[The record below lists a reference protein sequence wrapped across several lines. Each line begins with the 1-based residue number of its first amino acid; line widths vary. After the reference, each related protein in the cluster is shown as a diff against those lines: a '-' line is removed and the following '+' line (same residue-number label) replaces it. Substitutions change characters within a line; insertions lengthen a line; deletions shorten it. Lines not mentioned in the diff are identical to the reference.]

1 MTLLCVCEVDSF
13 IPELEHLMKKLFH
26 GLFSKKNPLK
36 SESLILIYDMKLRST
51 SSAEQNF
58 ADEITWIT
66 WKTEQNLEIWPFFTP
81 VAGLNLLPEKVSDS
95 LNFPKLSLFDFRFAV
110 FFPLAVEWIQ
120 ESPIFSFFKPWKE
133 KPPKKPG
140 AATWAVKVSM

>member
-66 WKTEQNLEIWPFFTP
+66 
-81 VAGLNLLPEKVSDS
+81 
-95 LNFPKLSLFDFRFAV
+95 
-110 FFPLAVEWIQ
+110 
-120 ESPIFSFFKPWKE
+120 
-133 KPPKKPG
+133 
-140 AATWAVKVSM
+140 